1 MTRLNIAGQLVDI
14 DDGFLK
20 LSPEDQNATVDDI
33 ARQLGI
39 SAAKSAEYDRNAAAI
54 SFQIT
59 ADKRWCSDDKFP
71 IYIYV
76 KNSSPKALEH
86 ITLTL
91 DAFRTDRSL
100 NIAGYHLYSDD
111 HIIDKGESIFFCWAA
126 YLSKNLDPRGLK
138 WSIGT
143 KSFRFRENTPQT
155 LWQRIWRQS

>member
-71 IYIYV
+71 IYIYI
-76 KNSSPKALEH
+76 KNSSPEALEH

-126 YLSKNLDPRGLK
+126 YLSENLDPRGLK

-155 LWQRIWRQS
+155 LWQRIWR